1 MNITVVGGSQGT
13 GEQVAIA
20 ATQAGHEVTVVS
32 RSGNVPAGTTAVVGS
47 ATDLGVARAAVE
59 GADAVVITV
68 GAAKGMKHART
79 AVTRS
84 VIKAMQETGA
94 RRLVVQ
100 SSLGAGDSGK
110 QLPVPLRQLMKVLLA
125 KPLADHNEQE
135 AAVKESGLEWT
146 IVRPTGLKNAPALG
160 TWQAHEVSEGETLG
174 GTVPRADL
182 AAYLLE
188 VVEDDSTIGKAFGI
202 SS

>member
-1 MNITVVGGSQGT
+1 MKITVVGGSQGT
-13 GEQVAIA
+13 GAQLAIA
-20 ATQAGHEVTVVS
+20 AVRAGHDVTAVS
-32 RSGNVPAGTTAVVGS
+32 RSGNVPDGVTAVVGS
-47 ATDLGVARAAVE
+47 ATDAEVARAAVS

-68 GAAKGMKHART
+68 GDAKGVTHARA

-84 VIKAMQETGA
+84 IVAAMRESGV

-135 AAVKESGLEWT
+135 KAVRESGLDWT
-146 IVRPTGLKNAPALG
+146 IVRPTGLKDAPARG
-160 TWQAHEVSEGETLG
+160 TWRAHEVSDGETLG
-174 GTVPRADL
+174 GTIPRVDL
-182 AAYLLE
+182 AAFMLE
-188 VVEDDSTIGKAFGI
+188 VVADDSAVAKAFGI

>member
-1 MNITVVGGSQGT
+1 MNITIIGGSQGT
-13 GEQVAIA
+13 GEQLAIA
-20 ATQAGHEVTVVS
+20 AVEAGHEVTVAS
-32 RSGNVPAGTTAVVGS
+32 RSGNAPAGATAVVGS

-68 GAAKGMKHART
+68 GAAKGIKHART

-84 VIKAMQETGA
+84 VIQAMQETGA
-94 RRLVVQ
+94 RRLVIQ

-110 QLPVPLRQLMKVLLA
+110 QLHVPLRQLMKVLLA

-135 AAVKESGLEWT
+135 AVVQDSGLEWT
-146 IVRPTGLKNAPALG
+146 IVRPTGLKSADALG
-160 TWQAHEVSEGETLG
+160 TWRAHEVSDGETLG
-174 GTVPRADL
+174 GTIPRADL

>member
-1 MNITVVGGSQGT
+1 MKITIIGGSQGT
-13 GEQVAIA
+13 GAQLAIA
-20 ATQAGHEVTVVS
+20 AVRAGHEVTVVS
-32 RSGNVPAGTTAVVGS
+32 RSGNAPDGTTAVVGS
-47 ATDLGVARAAVE
+47 ATDSEVARSAVK

-68 GAAKGMKHART
+68 GDTKGVKHART

-84 VIKAMQETGA
+84 VIEAMKDTGVS
-94 RRLVVQ
+94 RLVIQ

-135 AAVKESGLEWT
+135 AAVQGSGLDWT
-146 IVRPTGLKNAPALG
+146 IVRPTGLSNSPSIGK
-160 TWQAHEVSEGETLG
+160 WRAHEISYGATLG
-174 GTVPRADL
+174 GTIPRVDL
-182 AAYLLE
+182 AAFILE
-188 VVEDDSTIGKAFGI
+188 IVADDSSIGKAFGI